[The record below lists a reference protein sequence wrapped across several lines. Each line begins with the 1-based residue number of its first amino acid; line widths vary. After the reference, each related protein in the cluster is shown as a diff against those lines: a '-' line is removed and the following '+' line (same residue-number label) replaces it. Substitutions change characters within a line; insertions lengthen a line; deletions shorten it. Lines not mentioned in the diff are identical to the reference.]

1 MTLENLEKAN
11 NLLDEK
17 SKLVVQ
23 KRSLNELKHK
33 KIRIAFDGST
43 TTIYV
48 ADEVK
53 EFITHMVEASYDKRL
68 KEIDD
73 EFKGL

>member
-11 NLLDEK
+11 KLLDEK
-17 SKLVVQ
+17 SKLLVQ
-23 KRSLNELKHK
+23 KRNLNELKDR
-33 KIRIAFDGST
+33 KIRISFDGSSCT
-43 TTIYV
+43 VYV

-68 KEIDD
+68 KEIND
-73 EFKGL
+73 EFKAL